1 MTISQKLTGLSI
13 LGALALVPVAAMA
26 QQAGNNQGNGTTT
39 TIGSDR
45 QTGGATNADR
55 QAVQNIQDSIQRQ
68 RQMSQHP

>member
-1 MTISQKLTGLSI
+1 MTISQELACLTVFGT
-13 LGALALVPVAAMA
+13 LAAAPVAAMA
-26 QQAGNNQGNGTTT
+26 QQAGNNQSNGTTT

-55 QAVQNIQDSIQRQ
+55 NAVQNIQDSIQHQ